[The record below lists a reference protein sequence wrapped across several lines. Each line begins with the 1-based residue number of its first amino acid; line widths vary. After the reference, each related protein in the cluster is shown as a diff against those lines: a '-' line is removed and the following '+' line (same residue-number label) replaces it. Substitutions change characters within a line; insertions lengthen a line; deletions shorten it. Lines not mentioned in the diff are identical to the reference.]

1 MQNPDI
7 ARLFE
12 EVADLLEIQ
21 GANPFRVRA
30 YRNAARTILDL
41 ADPLA
46 EAVQRDDDLTTISG
60 IGEDLAEKIAT
71 IVRTGGLP
79 LHRQLAK
86 QLSPGVL
93 DLLRV
98 PGLGPKR
105 VKLLRSKLKVRS
117 AADLAKALDAG
128 KVAKLPGF
136 GAKMVEKIRGGLG
149 RASRVE
155 KRLLLPEAEVHAR
168 AIVEWLEAGGGIEH
182 IAAAGSYRRRRETV
196 GDLDVLVTTR
206 APEAAMERFTQY
218 ADVGQVQASGGT
230 RAAVVLRG
238 GLQVDLRVV
247 EPAAYG
253 AALLYFTGSKA
264 HNVELRQLALDHGY
278 KLNEYG
284 LFKGERRVAGATE
297 EEIYAKLKL
306 AWIPPELREARG
318 EIALAARGALPRLVE
333 LDDVRG
339 DLQMHSDA
347 SDGVATVREMV
358 DAARQLRYGYVAIT
372 DHSKRVSMSGLDPKA
387 LRAQW
392 QAIDRLNATL
402 DGFRVLKSVEM
413 DILENGTLDLP
424 DDLLAEADYVVATI
438 HYGLTQTERQI
449 TDRLLG
455 AIANPWVDA
464 IGHPTGRIV
473 NKRDPYPLDFDAVA
487 RAAAASGCLL
497 ELNGSDRMDLP
508 DNLAAA
514 ARLAGCRF
522 VLATDAHD
530 PSNLLHMRYAVD
542 LARRAGLTAED
553 VANTREVEE
562 FLGLL
567 RRHREPGAV
576 APSRRKPPVD

>member
-1 MQNPDI
+1 VQNPDI

-46 EAVQRDDDLTTISG
+46 EAVLRGADLTTIPG
-60 IGEDLAEKIAT
+60 IGEDLAKKIAT

-79 LHRQLAK
+79 LHRQLVK

-93 DLLRV
+93 DLLRI

-105 VKLLRSKLKVRS
+105 VKLLRSKLKVKS

-136 GAKMVEKIRGGLG
+136 GAKMVEKVRAGLG
-149 RASRVE
+149 RAARVE
-155 KRLLLPEAEVHAR
+155 RRLLLPEAEVHAR

-182 IAAAGSYRRRRETV
+182 MAVAGSYRRRRETV

-206 APEAAMERFTQY
+206 SPEAVIERFTRY
-218 ADVGQVQASGGT
+218 EDVRQVQSAGET
-230 RAAVVLRG
+230 RATVTLRG
-238 GLQVDLRVV
+238 GLQLDLRVV

-284 LFKGERRVAGATE
+284 LFKGARRAAGATE
-297 EEIYAKLKL
+297 EDVYAKLKL

-318 EIALAARGALPRLVE
+318 EIALAARRALPRLVE

-339 DLQMHSDA
+339 DVQMHTDA
-347 SDGVATVREMV
+347 SDGVATVREMAE
-358 DAARQLRYGYVAIT
+358 AARRLGYGYVAIT
-372 DHSKRVSMSGLDPKA
+372 DHSKRVSMSGLDAKA
-387 LRAQW
+387 LRAHW
-392 QAIDRLNATL
+392 KAIDRVNAGA

-413 DILENGTLDLP
+413 DVLESGALDLP
-424 DDLLAEADYVVATI
+424 DDVLAEADYVVATI
-438 HYGLTQTERQI
+438 HYGLTQTERQL

-455 AIANPWVDA
+455 AIANRWVDA

-473 NKRDPYPLDFDAVA
+473 NQRDPYPLDFDAVA

-497 ELNGSDRMDLP
+497 ELNGSERMDLP
-508 DNLAAA
+508 DTLAAA
-514 ARLAGCRF
+514 AKQVGCRF

-530 PSNLLHMRYAVD
+530 PKHLPHMRYAVD
-542 LARRAGLTAED
+542 LARRAGLSADD
-553 VANTREVEE
+553 VANTREVDG
-562 FLGLL
+562 FLALL
-567 RRHREPGAV
+567 RRARG
-576 APSRRKPPVD
+576 R